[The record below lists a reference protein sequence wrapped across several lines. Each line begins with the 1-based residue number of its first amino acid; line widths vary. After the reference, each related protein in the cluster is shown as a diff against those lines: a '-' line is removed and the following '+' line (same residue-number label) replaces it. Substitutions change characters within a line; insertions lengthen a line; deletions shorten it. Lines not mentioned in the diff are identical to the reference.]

1 MTGLTSATTPL
12 EAARALLDTH
22 LPSRFTVSVDEASTT
37 VGSVTLTVVTP
48 PRPLVFTP
56 LVGADK
62 ARMLVQVTI
71 RDSTPAACRLA
82 GDTVRHILT
91 GTTRRGA
98 LLTPITAEGFTFD
111 HPAAFGDGH
120 GDTNQGVHTWME
132 TYELV
137 WADR

>member
-1 MTGLTSATTPL
+1 MTGLTSSNAPL
-12 EAARALLDTH
+12 DAARALLDAH
-22 LPSRFTVSVDEASTT
+22 LPARFSVTVDEATT
-37 VGSVTLTVVTP
+37 TAGSVTLTVVTP
-48 PRPLVFTP
+48 PRPLVFAP

-71 RDSTPAACRLA
+71 CDSTPTGCRLA
-82 GDTVRHILT
+82 GDQVRHVLT

-98 LLTPITAEGFTFD
+98 LLTPIEVEGFTFD
-111 HPAAFGDGH
+111 PPASLGDGH
-120 GDTNQGVHTWME
+120 GDTNQGVHTWVE

>member
-1 MTGLTSATTPL
+1 MTGLTSSNTPL
-12 EAARALLDTH
+12 EAAKDLLGAH
-22 LPSRFTVSVDEASTT
+22 LPARFTVTVDEASAA

-48 PRPLVFTP
+48 PRPLVFAP

-71 RDSTPAACRLA
+71 CDSTSTACRLT
-82 GDTVRHILT
+82 GDHVRHVLT

-98 LLTPITAEGFTFD
+98 PLTPIEVEGFTFD
-111 HPAAFGDGH
+111 PPASLGDGH
-120 GDTNQGVHTWME
+120 GDTNQGVHTWVE

>member
-1 MTGLTSATTPL
+1 MTGLTSTTTPI

-71 RDSTPAACRLA
+71 RDSTPAACR
-82 GDTVRHILT
+82 T
-91 GTTRRGA
+91 GTTRRGP
-98 LLTPITAEGFTFD
+98 LLTPITAAGFTFD
-111 HPAAFGDGH
+111 HPAAVGDGH

>member
-1 MTGLTSATTPL
+1 MTGLTSSNAPL
-12 EAARALLDTH
+12 EAARDLLDTN
-22 LPSRFTVSVDEASTT
+22 LPARFTVTVDEASVTA
-37 VGSVTLTVVTP
+37 GSVTLTVVTP
-48 PRPLVFTP
+48 PRPLVFAP

-71 RDSTPAACRLA
+71 CDTTPTACRLT
-82 GDTVRHILT
+82 GDTVREILT

-98 LLTPITAEGFTFD
+98 LLTPIEAEGYTFD
-111 HPAAFGDGH
+111 PPASLGDGH
-120 GDTNQGVHTWME
+120 GDTNQGVHTWVE